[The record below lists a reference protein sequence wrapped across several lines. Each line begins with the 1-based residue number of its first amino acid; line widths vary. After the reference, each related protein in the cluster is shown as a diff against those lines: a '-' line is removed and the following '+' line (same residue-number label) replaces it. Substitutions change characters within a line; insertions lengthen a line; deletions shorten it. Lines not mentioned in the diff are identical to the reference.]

1 MEKLRELTWKE
12 AFKQFYAPLKNPW
25 FWAIATPFVA
35 IMSSF
40 SAGYLTEA
48 KEIYR
53 RYNEMR
59 GRTNMQFNLDKI
71 NYI

>member
-1 MEKLRELTWKE
+1 MEKPRELTWKE

-40 SAGYLTEA
+40 SVRYLTQVE
-48 KEIYR
+48 EINR
-53 RYNEMR
+53 RYNESH
-59 GRTNMQFNLDKI
+59 GRANVQVMYDC
-71 NYI
+71 